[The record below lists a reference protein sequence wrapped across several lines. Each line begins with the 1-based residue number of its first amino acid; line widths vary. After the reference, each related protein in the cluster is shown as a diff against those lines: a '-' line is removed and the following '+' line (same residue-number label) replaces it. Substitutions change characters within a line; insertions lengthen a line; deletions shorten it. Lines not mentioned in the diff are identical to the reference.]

1 MASASTSNL
10 KKRKREASPAREIA
24 FKLASYSVAPG
35 EVGPVL
41 VSFPALNAPPST
53 TFRCYRKKTKTSEA
67 NADETA
73 ILTVA
78 GETDAVEFESNEE
91 ETRRVAG
98 AGCRYVIAV
107 HNKRTSELTVLP
119 TPMSPYILTH
129 TVKALKSIEPS
140 PAPSAL
146 EYLKAKTTLGET
158 FGTKKAKAAIRAKE
172 RNRVDIGAM
181 EGVMDF
187 VMAGIDKAAEGLMTT
202 EEAKEVADAN
212 RQVPPFSLDA
222 TEPENIYP
230 LHGII
235 PEPEWKALPVSAFY
249 EAGTP
254 SERKQVLAFRGSDWV
269 NARVEAA
276 MAKHA
281 GGDKDRKNKLKI
293 LFYIAAMMAFRYAT
307 SRKFKKEDL
316 PAKLHGVPGAVIDSL
331 LARFTESPRGLTEPR
346 TTPQLELRLLA
357 HLLALCLR
365 VDNYAADYALIARD
379 LSLGAEKIT
388 QVFKSLGCK
397 MVTLNERERT
407 RLGLPDSVADE
418 KRAVLKAPVQFPKQ
432 RLKKKTR

>member
-1 MASASTSNL
+1 MASTSSL
-10 KKRKREASPAREIA
+10 KKRKREASPARELA
-24 FKLASYSVAPG
+24 FKVASHSVAPT

-53 TFRCYRKKTKTSEA
+53 AFRCYRKKMKTSAES
-67 NADETA
+67 NADETP

-119 TPMSPYILTH
+119 TTMSPYILSH
-129 TVKALKSIEPS
+129 TVKALKSIEPA

-146 EYLKAKTTLGET
+146 EYMKAKTALGET

-172 RNRVDIGAM
+172 RNRVDVGAM

-187 VMAGIDKAAEGLMTT
+187 VMAGIDKAAGGLMTT
-202 EEAKEVADAN
+202 EEAKDLADAN
-212 RQVPPFSLDA
+212 RQVPPFSLTA
-222 TEPENIYP
+222 TDPADVYP

-249 EAGTP
+249 EAG
-254 SERKQVLAFRGSDWV
+254 SAYERKQVLPFRGSEWV

-276 MAKHA
+276 MAEHT
-281 GGDKDRKNKLKI
+281 GGDKDKDRKRQLKL
-293 LFYIAAMMAFRYAT
+293 LFYIAAMMAF
-307 SRKFKKEDL
+307 
-316 PAKLHGVPGAVIDSL
+316 PSL
-331 LARFTESPRGLTEPR
+331 LARFTECPRGSSEPR
-346 TTPQLELRLLA
+346 TTPQLDVRLLA
-357 HLLALCLR
+357 HVLALCLR
-365 VDNYAADYALIARD
+365 VDNYAADHALIARD
-379 LSLGAEKIT
+379 LSLSPDKIT
-388 QVFKSLGCK
+388 QVFRSLGCK
-397 MVTLNERERT
+397 IVTLGERERT

-418 KRAVLKAPVQFPKQ
+418 KRAVLTAPVQFPKQ

>member
-1 MASASTSNL
+1 MASTSTSSL
-10 KKRKREASPAREIA
+10 KKRKREASPAGEIA
-24 FKLASYSVAPG
+24 FKLAPHSVAPG

-41 VSFPALNAPPST
+41 VSFPAMDAPPST
-53 TFRCYRKKTKTSEA
+53 AFRCYRKKMKTSADA
-67 NADETA
+67 NPDEPA

-91 ETRRVAG
+91 ETRRVAD

-107 HNKRTSELTVLP
+107 HNKRTSELKVLP

-129 TVKALKSIEPS
+129 TVKALKSIEPA

-146 EYLKAKTTLGET
+146 EYLKAKTALGET

-172 RNRVDIGAM
+172 RNRVDVGAM

-202 EEAKEVADAN
+202 EEAKELADTN
-212 RQVPPFSLDA
+212 RQVPPFSLTA
-222 TEPENIYP
+222 TDPADIYP

-249 EAGTP
+249 EAGSP
-254 SERKQVLAFRGSDWV
+254 WERKQVLPFRGSDWI
-269 NARVEAA
+269 NARVEAV
-276 MAKHA
+276 MAETT
-281 GGDKDRKNKLKI
+281 GGDKDRKRQLKL
-293 LFYIAAMMAFRYAT
+293 LFYIAAMMAFRRT
-307 SRKFKKEDL
+307 TNHKFKKEEL
-316 PAKLHGVPGAVIDSL
+316 STKLQNVPGSVVDSL
-331 LARFTESPRGLTEPR
+331 LARFTECPRGSTEPR

-365 VDNYAADYALIARD
+365 VDNYAADHALIARD
-379 LSLGAEKIT
+379 LSLGTDKIT

-397 MVTLNERERT
+397 MVTLGERERT

-418 KRAVLKAPVQFPKQ
+418 KRAVLTAPVQFPKQ
-432 RLKKKTR
+432 RLKKTR

>member
-1 MASASTSNL
+1 M
-10 KKRKREASPAREIA
+10 
-24 FKLASYSVAPG
+24 
-35 EVGPVL
+35 
-41 VSFPALNAPPST
+41 
-53 TFRCYRKKTKTSEA
+53 KTSEA

-91 ETRRVAG
+91 ETRHVAG

-129 TVKALKSIEPS
+129 TVKALKSIEPA

-146 EYLKAKTTLGET
+146 EYLKAKTALGET
-158 FGTKKAKAAIRAKE
+158 FGTKKAKAAIRARE

-187 VMAGIDKAAEGLMTT
+187 VMAGIDNASGGLMTT
-202 EEAKEVADAN
+202 EEAKDVADAN
-212 RQVPPFSLDA
+212 RQVPPFSLEA

-235 PEPEWKALPVSAFY
+235 PEPEWKALPVSVFY
-249 EAGTP
+249 EAG
-254 SERKQVLAFRGSDWV
+254 SMRERNQVLAFRGSEWI
-269 NARVEAA
+269 NARIEAT
-276 MAKHA
+276 MTKNA
-281 GGDKDRKNKLKI
+281 GGDKDRKHQLRI
-293 LFYIAAMMAFRYAT
+293 LFYIAAMMAFRNTT

-316 PAKLHGVPGAVIDSL
+316 ATKLRNVPEAVVDSL
-331 LARFTESPRGLTEPR
+331 LARFTETPRGSTQPR

-357 HLLALCLR
+357 HILALCLR
-365 VDNYAADYALIARD
+365 VDNYAADHALIARD
-379 LSLGAEKIT
+379 LSLGVDKVT

-397 MVTLNERERT
+397 MITLSERERT

-418 KRAVLKAPVQFPKQ
+418 KRAVLTAPVQFPKQ